1 LDAKAE
7 TKPAA
12 DAAKNAAEELKGG
25 DLEGAMEAQQAAL
38 DQLKPAQ
45 GDGTPNQRAAAAS
58 QKKLLEATRALAKSA
73 DRAEM
78 AETGSKQAEGLLPE
92 ALLPALA
99 KAEKALQAGRQAA
112 KQGNAP
118 EATVQQEAAVKGL
131 EQSLAQLELLAQAM
145 ESARPDLDLPEGL
158 AQATPMPGE
167 PTPSTDPMANA
178 KPAPMPETKDKPG
191 TPGLV
196 AQQTGKLSTPEQLKD
211 PEGAGRF
218 LRLPARE
225 REALV
230 QAWTEGL
237 PPAHAA
243 LVQRYFRDLARNAK
257 PSQPTPQGKQ
267 R

>member
-1 LDAKAE
+1 
-7 TKPAA
+7 
-12 DAAKNAAEELKGG
+12 
-25 DLEGAMEAQQAAL
+25 
-38 DQLKPAQ
+38 
-45 GDGTPNQRAAAAS
+45 
-58 QKKLLEATRALAKSA
+58 
-73 DRAEM
+73 
-78 AETGSKQAEGLLPE
+78 
-92 ALLPALA
+92 
-99 KAEKALQAGRQAA
+99 
-112 KQGNAP
+112 
-118 EATVQQEAAVKGL
+118 
-131 EQSLAQLELLAQAM
+131 
-145 ESARPDLDLPEGL
+145 
-158 AQATPMPGE
+158 
-167 PTPSTDPMANA
+167 MANA